1 MSVIQSC
8 CSFLLSILLFAYS
21 VSGIYVHARD
31 CVACQERR
39 NQQRSFTHI
48 RESHPRKPREDGA
61 PFIWKSDANT
71 TTGKAGPVE
80 SAVIQ

>member
-1 MSVIQSC
+1 MLVIASPVRKDE
-8 CSFLLSILLFAYS
+8 INNG
-21 VSGIYVHARD
+21 V
-31 CVACQERR
+31 
-39 NQQRSFTHI
+39 THI

>member
-31 CVACQERR
+31 CVACQESVDRLQER
-39 NQQRSFTHI
+39 VHALRGRVAIT
-48 RESHPRKPREDGA
+48 A
-61 PFIWKSDANT
+61 
-71 TTGKAGPVE
+71 
-80 SAVIQ
+80 